1 MVSIFIGGY
10 NLRELTEGELLSLT
24 GLLKME
30 KDGLTVT
37 RAIQSLI
44 TDDDLRR
51 QAEAGIL
58 ATESRVKGIQQFIS
72 ENQVTSTGGL
82 Q

>member
-1 MVSIFIGGY
+1 M
-10 NLRELTEGELLSLT
+10 RKLTEGELLSLT

-30 KDGLTVT
+30 TDGLTVT
-37 RAIQSLI
+37 RAVQSLI

-51 QAEAGIL
+51 QAEAGVL

-72 ENQVTSTGGL
+72 ENKVTMIEGVE
-82 Q
+82 